1 MNKNLL
7 TLAAAI
13 ALCAANAANAAT
25 WERPAGSYTPT
36 NHSANITKYQID
48 RANGVAISSAKV
60 DGDIN
65 KAFEGLNSLEARVAP
80 SVVGQSGK
88 FLTNNGAA
96 TSWGL
101 ISSTSISSGAATSGQ
116 VLKANGSG
124 STAFGL
130 LDTTS
135 FANLGVSGTYSVPIL
150 TVNTAGQITS
160 ITSTNVISGTTVSA
174 STVSATNVS
183 ATNLQVSGTII
194 STSLLPV
201 ATGYISTTTTG
212 CSILKG
218 SGLSSCTRIST
229 GVYGVSFTTPMSDA
243 LYKVN
248 CTLDNYRIA
257 SWVSSVGGVARP
269 NTTDGFYFGTLNGTG
284 TVDYQDSNRIMCVV
298 FP

>member
-1 MNKNLL
+1 MRMYFI
-7 TLAAAI
+7 TAALVTAFSI
-13 ALCAANAANAAT
+13 GTANAAV
-25 WERPAGSYTPT
+25 WERPAGGYTPT
-36 NHSANITKYQID
+36 NHSVNTTKYQID

-60 DGDIN
+60 DGDVN

-88 FLTNNGAA
+88 FLSNNG
-96 TSWGL
+96 
-101 ISSTSISSGAATSGQ
+101 SSTFWGFISPSSVSSGAATSGQ

-124 STAFGL
+124 SSAFGL
-130 LDTTS
+130 LDATS
-135 FANLGVSGTYSVPIL
+135 FANLGVSGSYIAPIL

-183 ATNLQVSGTII
+183 ATNLEVSGTII

-229 GVYGVSFTTPMSDA
+229 GVYGVSFTTAMADA

-248 CTLDNYRIA
+248 CNLDNYKVA
-257 SWVSSVGGVARP
+257 SWAATSGGVARP
-269 NTTDGFYFGTLNGTG
+269 NTTTGFYLGVLNGTG

-298 FP
+298 YP